1 MTILGKWGNSWSSVE
16 IYPLWKDTKPD
27 FVSKLLVH
35 LSHRQQS
42 TSQASLVN
50 ILFLRSGWCQPDA
63 HPPSAQPPSA
73 QPPSAHPPYAH
84 SSCAQLPCVY
94 THLVHT
100 HFVHTHPPCAQPPCA
115 QPPSAHPPCTHPPCT
130 DPLLHT
136 YPITVDKL
144 LPNYFPLLNLGF
156 QNCDMFWYSW
166 YSSEKYWTLLCIAIW
181 PFRQWPF
188 QLLNGFK
195 QPRMHET
202 SLYLVTTL
210 FICFQPSKIAW
221 IISVCRDT
229 IWHSCLTSII
239 IQIFFI

>member
-1 MTILGKWGNSWSSVE
+1 MLFVAIYFYKTKESLVMFVSWFMCIQRIPAPEKMNFYLDWLKMTILRKWGNSWSSVE

-50 ILFLRSGWCQPDA
+50 ILFLRSGVSLV
-63 HPPSAQPPSA
+63 H
-73 QPPSAHPPYAH
+73 
-84 SSCAQLPCVY
+84 

-100 HFVHTHPPCAQPPCA
+100 HFVHTHPPCAQSPCA

-156 QNCDMFWYSW
+156 QNCDMHSFLYSCIW
-166 YSSEKYWTLLCIAIW
+166 KILDSSLHCNLTLSSMAV
-181 PFRQWPF
+181 P
-188 QLLNGFK
+188 
-195 QPRMHET
+195 
-202 SLYLVTTL
+202 TTKWL
-210 FICFQPSKIAW
+210 
-221 IISVCRDT
+221 
-229 IWHSCLTSII
+229 
-239 IQIFFI
+239 

>member
-1 MTILGKWGNSWSSVE
+1 MTILRKWGNSWSSVE

-42 TSQASLVN
+42 TSQASLFK
-50 ILFLRSGWCQPDA
+50 ILFLGSGVSLVHTHLVHTHFVHTHPPSA

-84 SSCAQLPCVY
+84 PSSAHPSCAHPPSA
-94 THLVHT
+94 
-100 HFVHTHPPCAQPPCA
+100 HPPCEQPPCA
-115 QPPSAHPPCTHPPCT
+115 HPPCTHPPSAHPPCTHPPCT

-156 QNCDMFWYSW
+156 QNCDMYSILIFMHLKNIGLFSALQLDPFVSGR
-166 YSSEKYWTLLCIAIW
+166 SSY
-181 PFRQWPF
+181 
-188 QLLNGFK
+188 
-195 QPRMHET
+195 
-202 SLYLVTTL
+202 
-210 FICFQPSKIAW
+210 
-221 IISVCRDT
+221 
-229 IWHSCLTSII
+229 
-239 IQIFFI
+239 

>member
-1 MTILGKWGNSWSSVE
+1 MNNAPIQQASNMTIQIFVIAYQRWNTPKSNNFWYYPEKMNFYLDWLKMTILRKWGNSWSSVE

-50 ILFLRSGWCQPDA
+50 ILFLRSGVSLVHTHLVHTHFVHTHPPSA

-130 DPLLHT
+130 DLPLHT
-136 YPITVDKL
+136 YPK
-144 LPNYFPLLNLGF
+144 
-156 QNCDMFWYSW
+156 
-166 YSSEKYWTLLCIAIW
+166 WTNFCQTICLCW
-181 PFRQWPF
+181 
-188 QLLNGFK
+188 
-195 QPRMHET
+195 T
-202 SLYLVTTL
+202 
-210 FICFQPSKIAW
+210 
-221 IISVCRDT
+221 
-229 IWHSCLTSII
+229 
-239 IQIFFI
+239 